1 MVSSSSKPP
10 GPNPPRPQATRGRP
24 RPDSRRGPE
33 ARRRQRPFGFW
44 LAVAGLVHAEL
55 VLVLGVGFYVWAPR
69 DADIKRA
76 LASRHEPDAIDIGM
90 VDEDSARQILA
101 DLERQQEEAK
111 EEEIRKEI
119 ESPKAPGQVV
129 DLPAPR
135 EERRP
140 DEARFVS
147 EHDSTVTHETK
158 KYGKFDSQARQ
169 GDAVGEDAESHPAR
183 RAMPPSDPRLA
194 MRTPD
199 LGRALKMPGP
209 LGPPSRADRTGSR
222 YGVTEPGEE
231 APGGSL
237 PELGSE
243 LRERPAG
250 GGAPGN
256 GRPAIMPTEQ
266 QMAHVIGGGTQDGL
280 KDVDD
285 GEETALNS
293 KKWRFASFFNRVKKQ
308 VAEHWHPEE
317 AYRRRDPTGA
327 VYGRQNRYTELRI
340 QLKPDGHLANVA
352 LAQPSGLEFLDDEA
366 IEAFKEAQPFPNPPR
381 QLIESNGVINFRF
394 GFLFDLN
401 GPPQMR
407 WFRYND

>member
-1 MVSSSSKPP
+1 V
-10 GPNPPRPQATRGRP
+10 A
-24 RPDSRRGPE
+24 
-33 ARRRQRPFGFW
+33 
-44 LAVAGLVHAEL
+44 AVIHAEL
-55 VLVLGVGFYVWAPR
+55 VLVLGVAFYVLAPR

-76 LASRHEPDAIDIGM
+76 IAARNQPDSIDIGM
-90 VDEDSARQILA
+90 VDEDAARRIIA
-101 DLERQQEEAK
+101 DLERQQEEEQKK
-111 EEEIRKEI
+111 EFD
-119 ESPKAPGQVV
+119 SPKPPGQVV

-140 DEARFVS
+140 DDARFVS
-147 EHDSTVTHETK
+147 EHDSSVARETK
-158 KYGKFDSQARQ
+158 KYGKFESQARQ
-169 GDAVGEDAESHPAR
+169 GDTTGEDPESHPSR
-183 RAMPPSDPRLA
+183 RAVPPTDPRLA

-199 LGRALKMPGP
+199 LGHALKVPGA
-209 LGPPSRADRTGSR
+209 LAPPTQMGKSGSR
-222 YGVTEPGEE
+222 YGVEEPGEE
-231 APGGSL
+231 APGGTL
-237 PELGSE
+237 AELGNQMHD
-243 LRERPAG
+243 RPAG
-250 GGAPGN
+250 GGAPGT
-256 GRPAIMPTEQ
+256 GAPAIMPTEQ
-266 QMAHVIGGGTQDGL
+266 QMAHVIGGGTQDAL
-280 KDVDD
+280 KDIDD

-381 QLIESNGVINFRF
+381 QLVESNGVINFRF